1 MRVFAPFHR
10 RKQPVVPTL
19 ARALATMLV
28 ALSSWNALAAKDAPT
43 HEVVLSAVAQPP
55 YLGDA
60 LPNNGYAGEVA
71 TEAFRRVGLHLRIE
85 FYPSERAVQM
95 ARSGFVDGQLGVAAN
110 PVNEAVFAMSAPFPG
125 GQLVLLQR
133 KDARINKPATL
144 AEGTALLKDLSAY
157 RIGTSATALMA
168 PDWADAFRSED
179 LVESDVK
186 SLDTLISG
194 RFNLVLI
201 DKLTAGDLMSVER
214 PQYIGL
220 VDVFASLQ
228 KNDFRIGFSRQSVRS
243 SHLKVEFD
251 RGLAQMKNDG
261 TLDRIMFAHGLNPG
275 GHSATGKTT
284 ITVGT
289 VDSPAMQVLQ
299 RLSGEYLKTH
309 PDVQIVWRAME
320 EKVLRQRLLT
330 DLAIGDGQ
338 YDVMTI
344 GAYEAPI
351 WAKNQ
356 WLVPLDHV
364 SARYDMDDVI
374 KPVRDMLSYRGHLAA
389 LPFYAESSMTFYR
402 KDLLEQ
408 AGLTMPPAPT
418 YDDIRR
424 IAAAIHA
431 PEKGIYGICLRGDPG
446 WGANIAL
453 FGAMINSA
461 GGRWFDE
468 KWNPTIDTPEWRLAL
483 VTYRDLLQHYGPP
496 QPQLQDYVHN
506 LQLFE
511 GGHCGI
517 WIDATVFAGMLL
529 DPKQSTVVNKVG
541 YARAPVLK
549 YAKGSQWLWCWG
561 LAIPASSHV
570 QGEAMKFIEWATSRE
585 YIELV
590 GKREGWFNL
599 PPGTRKSTY
608 QDLRY
613 RHVAPFADDVLSA
626 IEQADPNDA
635 SQKPRPYSG
644 VQFVSIPEFVAIGN
658 KVGQAVSDT
667 LTDKLTVDAALKIG
681 QEEAEQQM
689 RKSGYL
695 H

>member
-1 MRVFAPFHR
+1 M
-10 RKQPVVPTL
+10 
-19 ARALATMLV
+19 
-28 ALSSWNALAAKDAPT
+28 SSSIALAAREAPAR
-43 HEVVLSAVAQPP
+43 EVVLSAVAQPP
-55 YLGDA
+55 YLGEG

-71 TEAFRRVGLHLRIE
+71 TEAFRRVGLRLHID
-85 FYPSERAVQM
+85 FYPSERAALM
-95 ARSGFVDGQLGVAAN
+95 AKSGYVDGQLSVAAGAAN
-110 PVNEAVFAMSAPFPG
+110 DAIFTMSSSFPG
-125 GQLVLLQR
+125 GQLVLLRR
-133 KDARINKPATL
+133 KDARIDKPATS
-144 AEGTALLKDLSAY
+144 ANGVALLKSLSAY
-157 RIGTSATALMA
+157 RIGTASTALAA
-168 PDWADAFRSED
+168 PEWADAFRSED
-179 LVESDVK
+179 VLDSDVK

-194 RFNLVLI
+194 RFDLVLI
-201 DKLTAGDLMSVER
+201 DKLTAGDLMSADR

-220 VDVFASLQ
+220 VDVYAALQ
-228 KNDFRIGFSRQSVRS
+228 KNDFRIGFARQSSRS
-243 SHLKVEFD
+243 TRLKAEFD
-251 RGLAQMKNDG
+251 RGLAQMKSDG
-261 TLDRIMFAHGLNPG
+261 SLERIMFAHGLNPG
-275 GHSATGKTT
+275 TYNPSGKTT
-284 ITVGT
+284 ITIGT

-299 RLSGEYLKTH
+299 RLSGEYLKVH
-309 PDVQIVWRAME
+309 PDIRIVWRAME

-351 WAKNQ
+351 WLKNQ
-356 WLVPLDHV
+356 WLAPLDHV
-364 SARYDMDDVI
+364 SPHYEMEDVI
-374 KPVRDMLSYRGHLAA
+374 KPVRDMLSYRGRLAA

-408 AGLTMPPAPT
+408 AGQVMPPAPT
-418 YDDIRR
+418 YDDIHR

-483 VTYRDLLQHYGPP
+483 LTYRDLLQHYGPP
-496 QPQLQDYVHN
+496 QPQEQDYVRN

-529 DPKQSTVVNKVG
+529 DPKQSTVASKVG
-541 YARAPVLK
+541 FARMPVLK

-561 LAIPASSHV
+561 LAIPASSRV
-570 QGEAMKFIEWATSRE
+570 QGEATKFIEWATSRE

-590 GKREGWFNL
+590 GKREGWVNL
-599 PPGTRKSTY
+599 LPGTRKSTY
-608 QDLRY
+608 QDPRY
-613 RHVAPFADDVLSA
+613 RRVAPFADDVLSA
-626 IEQADPNDA
+626 IEQADPEDA

-644 VQFVSIPEFVAIGN
+644 VQFVAIPEFVSIGN
-658 KVGQAVSDT
+658 KVGQLISDT
-667 LTDKLTVDAALKIG
+667 LTDKVTVDTALKTG
-681 QEEAEQQM
+681 QAEAEQQM

>member
-1 MRVFAPFHR
+1 MRVFAPFNR
-10 RKQPVVPTL
+10 RMRPVLSMT
-19 ARALATMLV
+19 ARALAILLV
-28 ALSSWNALAAKDAPT
+28 AMSSTRALAAKEGPT
-43 HEVVLSAVAQPP
+43 REVVLSAVAQPP

-60 LPNNGYAGEVA
+60 LPNNGYASEVA
-71 TEAFRRVGLHLRIE
+71 TEAFRRVGLRLRIE

-95 ARSGFVDGQLGVAAN
+95 ARSGYVDGQLGVAAN
-110 PVNEAVFAMSAPFPG
+110 PVNEAVFAMSSSFPG

-133 KDARINKPATL
+133 KDVHLDKPATPTDS
-144 AEGTALLKDLSAY
+144 AALLKSLSAY
-157 RIGTSATALMA
+157 HIGTSGSALMA
-168 PDWADAFRSED
+168 PDWAAAFRSED
-179 LVESDVK
+179 VVDSDVK
-186 SLDTLISG
+186 SLDTLISK
-194 RFNLVLI
+194 RFDLILI

-214 PQYIGL
+214 PQYVGL
-220 VDVFASLQ
+220 VDVFATLQ
-228 KNDFRIGFSRQSVRS
+228 KNDFRIGFSRQSPRYAR
-243 SHLKVEFD
+243 LKLDFD
-251 RGLAQMKNDG
+251 RGLAQMKSDG
-261 TLDRIMFAHGLNPG
+261 SLDRIMFAHGLNPG
-275 GHSATGKTT
+275 THNTSGKTT
-284 ITVGT
+284 ITIGT

-299 RLSGEYLKTH
+299 RLSGEYLKMH
-309 PDVQIVWRAME
+309 PDVQIVWRPME

-351 WAKNQ
+351 WLKNQ
-356 WLVPLDHV
+356 WLAPLDHV
-364 SARYDMDDVI
+364 SPRYDMDDVI
-374 KPVRDMLSYRGHLAA
+374 KPVRDMLSYRSRLAA

-402 KDLLEQ
+402 KDLLDR

-431 PEKGIYGICLRGDPG
+431 PEKGIYGVCLRGDPG

-468 KWNPTIDTPEWRLAL
+468 KWMPTIDTPEWRLAL
-483 VTYRDLLQHYGPP
+483 MTYRDLLQNYGPP

-517 WIDATVFAGMLL
+517 WVDATVFAGMLL
-529 DPKQSTVVNKVG
+529 DPKQSTVVGKVG
-541 YARAPVLK
+541 FARAPVLK
-549 YAKGSQWLWCWG
+549 YTKGSQWLWCWG
-561 LAIPASSHV
+561 LAIPATSRV
-570 QGEAMKFIEWATSRE
+570 QGEAMKFIEWATSRD

-608 QDLRY
+608 QDPRY
-613 RHVAPFADDVLSA
+613 RRVAPFADDVLSA
-626 IEQADPNDA
+626 IEQADPDDA

-644 VQFVSIPEFVAIGN
+644 VQFVSIPEFVSIGN
-658 KVGQAVSDT
+658 KVGQLVSDT
-667 LTDKLTVDAALKIG
+667 LTDKVTVDVALKTA

>member
-1 MRVFAPFHR
+1 MRINAPFNR
-10 RKQPVVPTL
+10 RMRPLLPML
-19 ARALATMLV
+19 ARALAIMIV
-28 ALSSWNALAAKDAPT
+28 AISSSNALAAKDAPA

-55 YLGDA
+55 YLGDS

-71 TEAFRRVGLHLRIE
+71 TEAFRRVGLRLHIE

-110 PVNEAVFAMSAPFPG
+110 PVNEAVFAMSSSFPG

-133 KDARINKPATL
+133 KDAHINKPTTHADG
-144 AEGTALLKDLSAY
+144 AALLKELSGY
-157 RIGTSATALMA
+157 RIGTSAAALVA
-168 PDWADAFRSED
+168 PDWADVFHSEN
-179 LVESDVK
+179 LVENDVK

-201 DKLTAGDLMSVER
+201 DKLTAGDLMSLER
-214 PQYIGL
+214 PQYIGM
-220 VDVFASLQ
+220 VDVFATLQ
-228 KNDFRIGFSRQSVRS
+228 KNDFRIGFSRQSARFAR
-243 SHLKVEFD
+243 LKAEFD
-251 RGLAQMKNDG
+251 RGLAQMKADG
-261 TLDRIMFAHGLNPG
+261 TLDRIMFAHGLN
-275 GHSATGKTT
+275 SATYNEPGKTT

-289 VDSPAMQVLQ
+289 VNSPAMHALQ
-299 RLSGEYLKTH
+299 RLSSEYLKTH
-309 PDVQIVWRAME
+309 PEIRIVWRAME

-351 WAKNQ
+351 WLKNQ
-356 WLVPLDHV
+356 WLVPLDHM
-364 SARYDMDDVI
+364 SAHYDFDDVI
-374 KPVRDMLSYRGHLAA
+374 KPVRDMLSYRSHLAA

-418 YDDIRR
+418 FDDIRR

-431 PEKGIYGICLRGDPG
+431 PEKGVYGVCLRGDPG

-468 KWNPTIDTPEWRLAL
+468 RWNPTIDTPEWRLAL

-496 QPQLQDYVHN
+496 QPQEQDYVRN

-541 YARAPVLK
+541 FTRAPVLK

-561 LAIPASSHV
+561 LAIPATSHV

-590 GKREGWFNL
+590 GKHEGWVNL

-608 QDLRY
+608 QDPRY

-626 IEQADPNDA
+626 IEEADPNDA

-644 VQFVSIPEFVAIGN
+644 VQFVSIPEFVSIGN
-658 KVGQAVSDT
+658 KVGQLVSDT
-667 LTDKLTVDAALKIG
+667 LTDKITVDAALKIG
-681 QEEAEQQM
+681 QEDAELQM